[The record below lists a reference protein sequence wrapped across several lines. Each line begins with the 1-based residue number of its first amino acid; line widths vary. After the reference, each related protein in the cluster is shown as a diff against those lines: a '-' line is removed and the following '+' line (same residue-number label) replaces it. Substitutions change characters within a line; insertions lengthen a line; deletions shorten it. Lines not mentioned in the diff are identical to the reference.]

1 MSGWIVLAR
10 GWRDDE
16 VFDDAGP
23 LSEREAWIWLLEKAA
38 WKTCYRRNAKGER
51 ITVERGQFHTSLRNL
66 STAFGWGKNRVARY
80 LEKLTD
86 HGLIG
91 TVAGQSGC
99 MITICN
105 YRKYQDK
112 QDSQDDE
119 SGTVAGQSRDTQ
131 EQRKQ
136 DIPISNEI
144 GEVNSD
150 KKFWADATAYLGPKS
165 RGIIGKWL
173 KNNTQA
179 EVAGFIAAAQ
189 VERAVDPI
197 AFIEGCIRRKKRA
210 GSDDL
215 VFAIT

>member
-16 VFDDAGP
+16 VFDDLGP

-66 STAFGWGKNRVARY
+66 GKAWAWGKWKVGRY
-80 LEKLTD
+80 LGKLTEYD
-86 HGLIG
+86 MIR
-91 TVAGQSGC
+91 TVTGQSGIL
-99 MITICN
+99 ITICN
-105 YRKYQDK
+105 YSKYQDAA
-112 QDSQDDE
+112 DSRENKDR
-119 SGTVAGQSRDTQ
+119 TVTGQSPDTQ

-136 DIPISNEI
+136 DIPISKEI

-173 KNNTQA
+173 KNNTQT

-189 VERAVDPI
+189 VERAVAPI
-197 AFIEGCIRRKKRA
+197 AFIEGCVRRNKKAR
-210 GSDDL
+210 SDDL